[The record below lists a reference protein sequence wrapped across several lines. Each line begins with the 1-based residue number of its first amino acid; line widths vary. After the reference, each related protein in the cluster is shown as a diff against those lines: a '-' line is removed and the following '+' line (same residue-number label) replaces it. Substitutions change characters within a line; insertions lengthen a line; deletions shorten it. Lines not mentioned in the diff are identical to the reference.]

1 MSMTIEMLAVRI
13 DTLETQIASLFKEQD
28 AKDNKAKK
36 EAKKSSTEVL
46 EDPEVV
52 VAKKKTKKE
61 SKNSDTEVLDDTEVV
76 AVKKVKKVKNDTSSD
91 DEGKPKKKKGTNG
104 YILFSN
110 ANRDD
115 VKAKLFGGDEKPKN
129 TEIMKQ
135 LAELWQSTS
144 AEEKEVWNAKAKEAN
159 DVN

>member
-1 MSMTIEMLAVRI
+1 MNCIFFYLYVVSTKTTNTNTMAMTLEMLVARVE
-13 DTLETQIASLFKEQD
+13 TLEKQYALLIKERD
-28 AKDNKAKK
+28 AKTKKEEKEDKEAKK
-36 EAKKSSTEVL
+36 EAKKEKK
-46 EDPEVV
+46 
-52 VAKKKTKKE
+52 AKK
-61 SKNSDTEVLDDTEVV
+61 SKD
-76 AVKKVKKVKNDTSSD
+76 DTSSD
-91 DEGKPKKKKGTNG
+91 DEGKPKKKRGTNG